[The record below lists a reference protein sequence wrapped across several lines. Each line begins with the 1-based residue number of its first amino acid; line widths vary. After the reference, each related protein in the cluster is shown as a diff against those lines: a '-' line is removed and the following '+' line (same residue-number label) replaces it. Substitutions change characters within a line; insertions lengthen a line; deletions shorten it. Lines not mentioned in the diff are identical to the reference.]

1 MKKIIGIAIVVL
13 MVLVASCNAKKEVV
27 AANKKSFVDP
37 ETPKSTQPF
46 IVSDSTTKNFDKSKW
61 KLVFSDEFND
71 TKIDTSKWTVENAPK
86 KRVDIMLYSNNDQVQ
101 EKDGRA
107 YIYYSKSSLNDTTY
121 MAGRFNSNKKFAT
134 TYGYLEAKM
143 HLVKPNGY
151 QTAFWMMPEGKGM
164 ASTTTPDGTANDGA
178 EIDIVEGNKLRSY
191 SLGLHWDGYAKPAHK
206 GTGGNIKMKDLYDV
220 EYRIFAL
227 EWTPTYLKFYCDGK
241 VVKEITDPK
250 AIPHVDEY
258 LYFSG
263 SCFGKNDWLQGD
275 VRVNEFIQNGG
286 VEKAYIDYVRVYKS
300 DEKSQK
306 K

>member
-1 MKKIIGIAIVVL
+1 MKKISVLFIIVF
-13 MVLVASCNAKKEVV
+13 AFSCKTQKDGLIE
-27 AANKKSFVDP
+27 NKKSFVDAV
-37 ETPKSTQPF
+37 TPKSTKPF
-46 IVSDSTTKNFDKSKW
+46 IVSDSTTLKFDKTKW
-61 KLVFSDEFND
+61 ELVFSDEFND

-86 KRVDIMLYSNNDQVQ
+86 KRVDIMLYSNDDQVQ
-101 EKDGRA
+101 EKDGNA

-121 MAGRFNSNKKFAT
+121 MAGRFNSSKKFAA
-134 TYGYLEAKM
+134 TYGYFETKM

-151 QTAFWMMPEGKGM
+151 QTAFWMMPEGNGM
-164 ASTTTPDGTANDGA
+164 ASTTTPDGTAGDGA

-206 GTGGNIKMKDLYDV
+206 GTGGNIKMPNIHDT
-220 EYRIFAL
+220 EYHIFAL
-227 EWTPTYLKFYCDGK
+227 EWAPTYLKFYCDGI
-241 VVKEITDPK
+241 VVKEINDPK

-275 VRVNEFIQNGG
+275 VRTNEFLQNGG
-286 VEKAYIDYVRVYKS
+286 VEKGYIDYVRVYKT
-300 DEKSQK
+300 K

>member
-1 MKKIIGIAIVVL
+1 MRKIITVIIVFLV
-13 MVLVASCNAKKEVV
+13 VVASSCKAKRESTL
-27 AANKKSFVDP
+27 ANKKSFVDSQ
-37 ETPKSTQPF
+37 TPTSTKPF
-46 IVSDSTTKNFDKSKW
+46 IISDSTSIQNKKSKW

-71 TKIDTSKWTVENAPK
+71 NKIDTSKWNVENGPK
-86 KRVDIMLYSNNDQVQ
+86 KRVDIMLYSNDDQVR
-101 EKDGRA
+101 EKDGKA

-121 MAGRFNSNKKFAT
+121 MAGRFNSNKKFAP
-134 TYGYLEAKM
+134 TYGYLETKM

-206 GTGGNIKMKDLYDV
+206 GTGGNIKMPNIHDT
-220 EYRIFAL
+220 EYHIFAL

-250 AIPHVDEY
+250 AIPQVAHY
-258 LYFSG
+258 IYFSG

-275 VRVNEFIQNGG
+275 VRKNEFIQKGG
-286 VEKAYIDYVRVYKS
+286 VAEAYIDYVRVFQTKN
-300 DEKSQK
+300 
-306 K
+306 

>member
-1 MKKIIGIAIVVL
+1 MKKITTGIIVFLIVL
-13 MVLVASCNAKKEVV
+13 ISSCKAKKDAVQT
-27 AANKKSFVDP
+27 NKKYFVDS
-37 ETPKSTQPF
+37 ETPKSSKPF
-46 IVSDSTTKNFDKSKW
+46 IVKDSTTKQFDKSKW

-86 KRVDIMLYSNNDQVQ
+86 KRVDIMLYSNDDQVQ
-101 EKDGRA
+101 EKDGKA

-121 MAGRFNSNKKFAT
+121 MAGRFNSQKKYAP
-134 TYGYLEAKM
+134 TYGYLETKM

-164 ASTTTPDGTANDGA
+164 SSETTPDGTANDGA

-206 GTGGNIKMKDLYDV
+206 GTGGNIKMPNIHNT
-220 EYRIFAL
+220 EYHIFAL

-241 VVKEITDPK
+241 MVKQITDPK
-250 AIPHVDEY
+250 AIPQVAHY
-258 LYFSG
+258 IYFSG

-275 VRVNEFIQNGG
+275 VRQNEFIQNGG
-286 VEKAYIDYVRVYKS
+286 VEKGYIDYVRVYQTKEIS
-300 DEKSQK
+300 AK

>member
-1 MKKIIGIAIVVL
+1 MKKQIVLFLGFLIVLTIGCKSKHGI
-13 MVLVASCNAKKEVV
+13 STAKNP
-27 AANKKSFVDP
+27 AFVDT
-37 ETPKSTQPF
+37 ETPKSAKPF
-46 IVSDSTTKNFDKSKW
+46 IVSDSTSTKTKKSNW

-71 TKIDTSKWTVENAPK
+71 TKIDTSKWNVENAPK
-86 KRVDIMLYSNNDQVQ
+86 KRVDIMLYSNDDQVQ
-101 EKDGRA
+101 EKDGKA

-121 MAGRFNSNKKFAT
+121 MAGRFNSNKKYAP
-134 TYGYLEAKM
+134 TYGYFETRM
-143 HLVKPNGY
+143 HLVKPDGY

-206 GTGGNIKMKDLYDV
+206 GTGGNIKMPNIHDT
-220 EYRIFAL
+220 EYHIFAL

-250 AIPHVDEY
+250 AIPHVPEF

-275 VRVNEFIQNGG
+275 VRKNDFIQKGG
-286 VEKAYIDYVRVYKS
+286 VAEAYIDYVRVYQTREMK
-300 DEKSQK
+300 
-306 K
+306 